1 MSCSPHV
8 LTKISQKTNSEYFTN
23 FATHQIVLEKRTIR
37 NKQKRLV
44 IISQKICTEQLN
56 SFHKSVLDQKKI
68 IRPYDP
74 VLKVPKSEM
83 VLSTSAQ
90 QHKKN
95 K

>member
-1 MSCSPHV
+1 MLSP
-8 LTKISQKTNSEYFTN
+8 KFCEKRIPKYFTN
-23 FATHQIVLEKRTIR
+23 FATHQIVLEKRIIR

-56 SFHKSVLDQKKI
+56 SFHKSVSDQKKI
-68 IRPYDP
+68 ICPYDP

-83 VLSTSAQ
+83 VLSISSQ